1 MNGLIMPMSGIIVR
15 TFLRLIAMLVV
26 SLTAA
31 QFVECATGCDCSL
44 TTGASSVASRASA
57 DKDGCLC
64 CSQCLGAR
72 EPLVFLPD
80 SLVESVAPPSPRD
93 VPVAP
98 SLNVYRPPRS

>member
-1 MNGLIMPMSGIIVR
+1 VNGLNIAMSGIIVR
-15 TFLRLIAMLVV
+15 IFLRLIAMLVV
-26 SLTAA
+26 SLTTA
-31 QFVECATGCDCSL
+31 QFVECALGCDCSL
-44 TTGASSVASRASA
+44 ATGASSVASRASA

-80 SLVESVAPPSPRD
+80 SQVESVAPRSPRE

-98 SLNVYRPPRS
+98 P